1 MDASALQPH
10 QQRVVNERDELNTK
24 LAALKGFIKGFIKG
38 SQVFFSLQED
48 EQSRLKRQSEVMT
61 EYSDILQDRINAWA
75 AQNSL
80 STRQA

>member
-24 LAALKGFIKGFIKG
+24 LAALKGFIKG